1 MNETYDVSGF
11 LTIDKPPKINFQDIV
26 LRVLLLIQYFLIFPI
41 IAGCILY
48 LRKWMRAQ
56 GLFMN
61 SRELDSFLENG
72 ANEKIDDDTREVRI
86 S

>member
-1 MNETYDVSGF
+1 
-11 LTIDKPPKINFQDIV
+11 
-26 LRVLLLIQYFLIFPI
+26 
-41 IAGCILY
+41 
-48 LRKWMRAQ
+48 MRAQ